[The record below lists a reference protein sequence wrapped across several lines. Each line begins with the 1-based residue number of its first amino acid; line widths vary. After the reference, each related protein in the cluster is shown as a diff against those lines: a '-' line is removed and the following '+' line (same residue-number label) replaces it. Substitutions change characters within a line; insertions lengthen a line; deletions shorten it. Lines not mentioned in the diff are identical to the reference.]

1 MSSIRSV
8 VSLEKKH
15 KFCPFK
21 NMCFMPVIFF
31 SNGEKLKFLLK
42 KGNKIYQDLNVQN
55 I

>member
-1 MSSIRSV
+1 MCSIRSV

-15 KFCPFK
+15 NKFCPFK
-21 NMCFMPVIFF
+21 NMFYASYF